1 MAGARVVSLMA
12 WDNVLFPGMLMPLH
26 VDQPDDLMLIHHC
39 LDASGEFGMVLE
51 TDDPLRPQQ
60 TGTVAKIIDYQ
71 SKDDG
76 ELTLLITGM
85 ERFAIAE
92 MIDDQPYLT
101 GMIEPSRLIYD
112 TPSSD
117 LAIRA
122 AQARRLFRR
131 CVRLIAT
138 QRDMD
143 VCDLPTLPARTS
155 DLGWAIAS
163 ALAIPPEERQRL
175 LEKGSAESLLQTEIL
190 YLESLLVDLRHG
202 VEGD

>member
-1 MAGARVVSLMA
+1 MDGARVVKLMA
-12 WDNVLFPGMLMPLH
+12 WENVLFPSMLMPLH
-26 VDQPDDLMLIHHC
+26 VDLPNDLMLIHHC

-51 TDDPLRPQQ
+51 TGDPLRPQQ

-76 ELTLLITGM
+76 EITLLITGM

-92 MIDDQPYLT
+92 MVDDQPYLT

-112 TPSSD
+112 TPSSE

-138 QRDMD
+138 QRDIE
-143 VCDLPTLPARTS
+143 VQDLPTLPAKTS

-163 ALAIPPEERQRL
+163 ALAIPPGERQRL
-175 LEKGSAESLLQTEIL
+175 LEKETAESLLQTEIL
-190 YLESLLVDLRHG
+190 HLESLLVDLRHG

>member
-1 MAGARVVSLMA
+1 MDGARVVKLMA
-12 WDNVLFPGMLMPLH
+12 WENVLFPGMLMPLH
-26 VDQPDDLMLIHHC
+26 VHLSNDLMLVHHC
-39 LDASGEFGMVLE
+39 LDASGEFGIVLQ

-76 ELTLLITGM
+76 EITLLITGM
-85 ERFAIAE
+85 ERFAVAE

-112 TPSSD
+112 TPSSE

-138 QRDMD
+138 QRDIE
-143 VCDLPTLPARTS
+143 VQDLPTLPAKTA

-163 ALAIPPEERQRL
+163 ALAISPGERQRL
-175 LEKGSAESLLQTEIL
+175 LEKETAGSLLQTEIL